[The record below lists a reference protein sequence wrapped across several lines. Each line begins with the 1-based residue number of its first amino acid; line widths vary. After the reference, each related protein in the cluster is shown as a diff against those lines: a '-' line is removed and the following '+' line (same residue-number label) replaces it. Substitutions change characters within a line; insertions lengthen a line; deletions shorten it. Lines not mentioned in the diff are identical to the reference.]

1 MEVDNLNLEPGSHI
15 VWIYSG
21 DKGYTSGLVNLI
33 KDGLERNEKILF
45 IGFKD
50 DINRF
55 SEIIKDIEKK
65 DDIYTF
71 TVAERLIF
79 PIKDIRRLLEEK
91 KPYTFR
97 IISVIDIF
105 NEPPDAKYI
114 TNLSIEIESICKNS
128 HIWICFYDKNR
139 LNTGNFLSLVLP
151 HRFLVIDNRIFRNYL
166 YLSPEKILED
176 DIDYMLNRI
185 EKNLSERDSLWMAY
199 KETSDMYKALF
210 ENTGTATLVIEDFL
224 ITSVNSAFEE
234 LTGFKREE
242 IENKKLWTE
251 LIPYREDLE
260 RMTGYRELRL
270 KDPELAPKV
279 YETRIRDKAGRI
291 KDVILNVDIIPGTK
305 RFVWSLTDITEIK
318 RTGRLLRMISLGNQE
333 LIKAEDEKDLKD
345 RILKIVKEYGRYRD
359 VFFDQTPEGSTT
371 LRVIT
376 DRELTDS
383 ENDILRELSQ
393 DVDYGIRAI
402 RRRKLL
408 RYNEQRYRTIFKNT
422 PVALMEE
429 DLTEAIEYLDSLRKS
444 GIEDIEGYFRDHPE
458 ERYRCLDTVKILS
471 INDAAL
477 RLYMVKDKKELEDN
491 FLRIIP
497 ESEREKSFKEIL
509 ALFEGS
515 RGGEFTT
522 VNYTLYGEEKNI
534 LLKWFSLPQLP
545 EDEERR
551 HDLIVA
557 LVDITEEKRLSDIL
571 RENLDRL
578 RKTFDQ
584 TIELISYMGEL
595 KDPYTAGH
603 QKNVS
608 ELACRIARK
617 MGIAED
623 IIERIRIT
631 GLLHDIGKISVP
643 GEILNKPSKL
653 NSLEFEI
660 VKIHS
665 RAGYDIVKKIDL
677 FSDMAEIIL
686 QHHERLDGSGYPRG
700 LKNGEILLEARILA
714 VADVV
719 EAMSS
724 HRPYRPA
731 LPEEEIKSELMSNKG
746 KLYDPEVVD
755 AYLAT
760 VPLR

>member
-1 MEVDNLNLEPGSHI
+1 MDNLNLEPGSHI

-21 DKGYTSGLVNLI
+21 DEGYTSGLVNLI
-33 KDGLERNEKILF
+33 KDSLERNEKILF

-79 PIKDIRRLLEEK
+79 SIKDIVKFLEEK

-97 IISVIDIF
+97 IISVIDVF

-139 LNTGNFLSLVLP
+139 LNTA
-151 HRFLVIDNRIFRNYL
+151 RFLPLILSHQYLIIDNRIFKNYL

-199 KETSDMYKALF
+199 KETSDLSLF
-210 ENTGTATLVIEDFL
+210 ENTGAATIVIEDFL
-224 ITSVNSAFEE
+224 IISVNSAFEE
-234 LTGFKREE
+234 LTGFKKEE
-242 IENKKLWTE
+242 VENKKLVTE

-260 RMTGYRELRL
+260 RMTSYRELRI
-270 KDPELAPKV
+270 KDPGLAPKV

-291 KDVILNVDIIPGTK
+291 KDVILNVDVIPGTK
-305 RFVWSLTDITEIK
+305 RFVCSLTDITEIK

-383 ENDILRELSQ
+383 ENDILKELSQ

-429 DLTEAIEYLDSLRKS
+429 DLTEVIEYLDSLRKS

-458 ERYRCLDTVKILS
+458 EIYRCLDAVKILS

-477 RLYMVKDKKELEDN
+477 RLYMVKDREELEDN
-491 FLRIIP
+491 FPRIIP

-545 EDEERR
+545 EDKERR
-551 HDLIVA
+551 HDLIVV

-571 RENLDRL
+571 RESLDRL

-608 ELACRIARK
+608 ELACRIARE

-724 HRPYRPA
+724 HRPYRAA

-760 VPLR
+760 IPLR